1 MSIVSV
7 STIKEYLPELAGST
21 GADTDLTALR
31 DRVETAVARYL
42 GFPAPD
48 GSLNPVLDVSTYTVF
63 VDSPAMYDSFT
74 LQLPIA
80 PIATITSVHAD
91 INRKYESDSL
101 IDASVYS
108 FNAQLGRIYID
119 PNQATTQF
127 KTGYRTNKVIVTAG
141 YTSVTLP
148 DDLEHAICVWCSQLH
163 RNKANQGKEQISQA
177 NSTVRISVKTIP
189 DEVKE
194 LLNPIR
200 LPRVV
205 L

>member
-1 MSIVSV
+1 MSLVSV

-48 GSLNPVLDVSTYTVF
+48 DSLNPVLDVSTYTVF
-63 VDSPAMYDSFT
+63 VDSPTMYDPYT

-80 PIATITSVHAD
+80 PIVSITSVHAD
-91 INRKYESDSL
+91 INRRYESDSL

-108 FNAQLGRIYID
+108 FNAQQGRIVID
-119 PNQATTQF
+119 PNEATIQF
-127 KTGYRTNKVIVTAG
+127 KSGYRTNKVVLTAG
-141 YTSVTLP
+141 YTDVSLP

-177 NSTVRISVKTIP
+177 NSTVRISVKTLP

-200 LPRVV
+200 NPRVV